1 MDTKTRNAAVA
12 AACILII
19 FGVMAFFL
27 PTIMLAVGN
36 YSPIVAGIVAVLFVL
51 AFFGVFWLR
60 GRSQSK
66 KGH

>member
-36 YSPIVAGIVAVLFVL
+36 YSPIIAGIVAVLFVL